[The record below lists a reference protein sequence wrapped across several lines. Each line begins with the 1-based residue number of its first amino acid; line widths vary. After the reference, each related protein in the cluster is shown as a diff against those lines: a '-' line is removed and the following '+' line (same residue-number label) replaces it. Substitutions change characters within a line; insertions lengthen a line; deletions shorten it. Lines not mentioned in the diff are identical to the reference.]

1 VSPDSVVSLTNPGL
15 IETGLTVRR
24 SACSGGQHRQFS
36 NATLALLTDQFH
48 IDAKQPTEE
57 ATTRALVVR
66 LLNATKLLA

>member
-15 IETGLTVRR
+15 IDRPNR
-24 SACSGGQHRQFS
+24 STLSVFRGQHRQFS